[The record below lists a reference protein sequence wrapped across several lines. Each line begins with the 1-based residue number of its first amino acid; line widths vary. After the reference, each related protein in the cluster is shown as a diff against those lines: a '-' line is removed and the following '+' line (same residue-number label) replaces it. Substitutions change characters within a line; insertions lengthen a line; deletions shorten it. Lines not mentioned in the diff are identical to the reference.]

1 MNNMNNHH
9 NTQMQEKALFIAR
22 KGLWR
27 FILLST
33 LQTLL
38 GTLAICYLAY
48 WLINPA
54 LFNNTLALMLPALV
68 PPLVSPVVSYFSYR
82 VFSSLADDHLQ
93 LHQEVLRRQ
102 LLEREL
108 RMQANTDMLT
118 GLSNRRAFFEE
129 AERRLAR
136 GHQTLVLI
144 DLDFFKAINDQHGH
158 DIGDHVLV
166 RMAQLL
172 SDNFEPEALLARL
185 GGEEFAF
192 LSSLESE
199 LLIDQ
204 LQQINRTLQKN
215 PMKIKKLRVDLS
227 LSAGV
232 VIVEQNGDLQEGLI
246 QADTCLYHAKRN
258 GRCQIQTAG
267 TSS

>member
-1 MNNMNNHH
+1 MNDQH
-9 NTQMQEKALFIAR
+9 NKTMQEKALFIAR

-27 FILLST
+27 FILLNT
-33 LQTLL
+33 LYILL
-38 GTLAICYLAY
+38 GSLAVCYITYL
-48 WLINPA
+48 LIDPE
-54 LFNNTLALMLPALV
+54 LFSSGLALLLPAIA
-68 PPLVSPVVSYFSYR
+68 PMLVSPVVSFFSYR
-82 VFSSLADDHLQ
+82 VFTSLADDHLQ

-129 AERRLAR
+129 ATRRLSRNA
-136 GHQTLVLI
+136 QTLVLI

-166 RMAQLL
+166 RMARLL
-172 SDNFEPEALLARL
+172 SDNFEPEALVARL

-192 LSSLESE
+192 LSSLKPD

-204 LQQINRTLQKN
+204 LQQINHMLRDC
-215 PMKIKKLRVDLS
+215 PMEIKQLRIELS

-232 VIVEQNGDLQEGLI
+232 VIVEQNGDLEEGLI
-246 QADTCLYHAKRN
+246 QADTCLYHAKHN